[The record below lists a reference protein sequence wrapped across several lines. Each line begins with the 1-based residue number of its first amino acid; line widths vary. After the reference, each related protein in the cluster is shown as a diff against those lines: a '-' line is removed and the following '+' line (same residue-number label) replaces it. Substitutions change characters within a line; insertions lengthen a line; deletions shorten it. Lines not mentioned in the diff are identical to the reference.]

1 MKPKQFIHAVQR
13 ERKRGSGMETEQI
26 RILIIEDEVN
36 IARVLQLELEHEGY
50 FTEIAFDGKNGL
62 TRATEGEWDLILLDI
77 MLPGLNGIEVL
88 RRYRRHHQQTP
99 VLLLTARDSLPDKV
113 TGLDQG
119 ANDYITKP
127 FEMEEVLARI
137 RANLRYRKTS
147 RQENQSPSMQVGELY
162 LNRKTRIVRR
172 GERNID
178 LTPREFDLLSY
189 LMQNAGQVLE
199 REQIIQEVWGFD
211 FVGDTNV
218 VDVYI
223 RYLRQKIDKHEPAPM
238 IHTVRGVGYTLRE
251 QER

>member
-1 MKPKQFIHAVQR
+1 MAEDPV
-13 ERKRGSGMETEQI
+13 

-50 FTEIAFDGKNGL
+50 TAEIASDGVDGL
-62 TRATEGEWDLILLDI
+62 ARATAGGWDLILLDI

-88 RRYRRHHQQTP
+88 RRIRRQDEQIP
-99 VLLLTARDSLPDKV
+99 ILILTARDSIPDKV

-137 RANLRYRKTS
+137 RANLRYRMSS
-147 RQENQSPSMQVGELY
+147 RKENASRPLQVGDLY
-162 LNRKTRIVRR
+162 LDPKTRRVRR
-172 GERNID
+172 GERNIR
-178 LTPREFDLLSY
+178 LTPREFDLLTY
-189 LMQNAGQVLE
+189 LMRHAGQVLD
-199 REQIIQEVWGFD
+199 REQIIQGVWGFD

-223 RYLRQKIDKHEPAPM
+223 RYLRQKIDKPAPAPL

-251 QER
+251 NDG